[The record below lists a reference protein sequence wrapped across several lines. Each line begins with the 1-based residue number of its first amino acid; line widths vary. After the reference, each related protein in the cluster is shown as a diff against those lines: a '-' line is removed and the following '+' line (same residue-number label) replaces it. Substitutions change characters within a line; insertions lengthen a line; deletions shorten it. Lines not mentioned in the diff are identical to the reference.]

1 MSSSYQETQTNNNMK
16 NTIKAIVF
24 AIISSVSALQAGE
37 PALPQ
42 EFPDVALEQ
51 PTLKVNAF
59 ATSLLNED
67 ADALYGGGVSIET
80 VSLHNVSLRASL
92 VALEDETL
100 ALGGSALF
108 TVPVSQTFS
117 LYALGGVDY
126 EFDQEFW
133 SASAGG
139 GATLALSQRL
149 NLFVESAYS
158 FAIDSDNEDKGWGVS
173 AGVGI
178 KF

>member
-1 MSSSYQETQTNNNMK
+1 MK

-37 PALPQ
+37 PALP
-42 EFPDVALEQ
+42 EVALEQ
-51 PTLKVNAF
+51 PSLKVNAF

-80 VSLHNVSLRASL
+80 LSLHNVSLRASL

-100 ALGGSALF
+100 ALGGSVLF

-126 EFDQEFW
+126 EFEQEFW
-133 SASAGG
+133 SASSGA